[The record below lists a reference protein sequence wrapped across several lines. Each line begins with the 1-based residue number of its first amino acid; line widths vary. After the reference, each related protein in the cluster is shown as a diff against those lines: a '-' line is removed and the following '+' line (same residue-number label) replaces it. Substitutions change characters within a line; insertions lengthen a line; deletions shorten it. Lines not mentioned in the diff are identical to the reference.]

1 MSEFNDRFAVV
12 TGASSGIGLKLTE
25 TLLGHGATVLAMARR
40 EGPPESL
47 HAHSGKRLHWL
58 AGDVTRERDLDA
70 LASRAASIGPVDY
83 LVPNAGIAQLADGL
97 DSLAFEQQWRVNGAG
112 ALNTFSVLSR
122 QTSKPASVVFIGTFL
137 SQRREESLMRCALVI
152 PTRNAGAHLDRLLPA
167 LAAQR
172 RQPDSILVVDS
183 RSSDDTVERFRAFGA
198 RVEVIEPA
206 SFNHGGTRR
215 WASQQVEADALIYL
229 TQDAIP
235 ASPDSFANLLD
246 ELYAEADI
254 GVAYG
259 RQLPHPGAG
268 LLGAQA
274 RRFNYP
280 PESRS
285 KRLADA
291 SELGIKTCFSSDSF
305 SAYRSD
311 ALAAVGGFPED
322 VIGSE
327 DAYVA
332 ARLLQAGYA
341 VRYAA
346 SAEVYHS
353 HDYRLLEEFR
363 RYFDIGVFY
372 GRERWIRA
380 AFGGAGGEGK
390 RYVLAEIQALRAA
403 GALYRV
409 PEIALRSAFKLLGYR
424 LGQLERHL
432 PVALKRRISM
442 FPGYWK

>member
-1 MSEFNDRFAVV
+1 
-12 TGASSGIGLKLTE
+12 
-25 TLLGHGATVLAMARR
+25 
-40 EGPPESL
+40 
-47 HAHSGKRLHWL
+47 
-58 AGDVTRERDLDA
+58 
-70 LASRAASIGPVDY
+70 
-83 LVPNAGIAQLADGL
+83 
-97 DSLAFEQQWRVNGAG
+97 
-112 ALNTFSVLSR
+112 
-122 QTSKPASVVFIGTFL
+122 
-137 SQRREESLMRCALVI
+137 MRCALVI

-215 WASQQVEADALIYL
+215 WASQQV
-229 TQDAIP
+229 
-235 ASPDSFANLLD
+235 
-246 ELYAEADI
+246 EADI